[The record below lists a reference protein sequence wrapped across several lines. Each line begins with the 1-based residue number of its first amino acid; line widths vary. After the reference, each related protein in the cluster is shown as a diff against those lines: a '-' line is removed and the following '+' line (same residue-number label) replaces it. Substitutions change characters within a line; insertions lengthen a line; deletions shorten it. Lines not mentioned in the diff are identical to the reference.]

1 MRFDDVCVPL
11 SAAWSSPFVRWQGP
25 AAEINSLDLAHQVT
39 ERALAQ
45 RGVQWPFHEL
55 VLGSTIPQLH
65 SFYAVPTLASRLGL
79 GSIAGPLIAQACAT
93 SVACLHVAAAS
104 QNGSPM
110 GARLVVASD
119 RTSNGPHLVYPS
131 AASPGGTPRS
141 EDWVLD
147 SFEADPATGQSML
160 FTAESVAREG
170 GFDKGRLDDLT
181 LRRSQQYEDALADDR
196 AFQRRYMVPITS
208 GTRRRPEEIAED
220 WGVRPATAESLA
232 GLHPVAP
239 DGVVSYG
246 AQTHPAD
253 GAAGLVVTTPAQAR
267 ALGVDGPVARILST
281 GFARAEP
288 ARMPKAP
295 VPAAFGA
302 LQDAGL
308 SLADVDV
315 IKTHNPFA
323 VNDLWFARETGC
335 DLDAMNPFGCS
346 LVYGHPQGPTGAR
359 GIIELMWALHD
370 RGGGRGL
377 FTGCAAGDTAAATV
391 IEVS

>member
-131 AASPGGTPRS
+131 AASSGGTPRS
-141 EDWVLD
+141 DLQECEQALLD
-147 SFEADPATGQSML
+147 AATDGPPGMMVWL
-160 FTAESVAREG
+160 DAPG
-170 GFDKGRLDDLT
+170 GG
-181 LRRSQQYEDALADDR
+181 LAV
-196 AFQRRYMVPITS
+196 QV
-208 GTRRRPEEIAED
+208 
-220 WGVRPATAESLA
+220 SLA
-232 GLHPVAP
+232 HVEKACEAPV
-239 DGVVSYG
+239 VI
-246 AQTHPAD
+246 PA
-253 GAAGLVVTTPAQAR
+253 AALRTEGAR
-267 ALGVDGPVARILST
+267 AALL
-281 GFARAEP
+281 
-288 ARMPKAP
+288 KA
-295 VPAAFGA
+295 F
-302 LQDAGL
+302 DA
-308 SLADVDV
+308 
-315 IKTHNPFA
+315 KQ
-323 VNDLWFARETGC
+323 R
-335 DLDAMNPFGCS
+335 
-346 LVYGHPQGPTGAR
+346 Q
-359 GIIELMWALHD
+359 
-370 RGGGRGL
+370 
-377 FTGCAAGDTAAATV
+377 
-391 IEVS
+391 